1 MNNFN
6 YNAEELFE
14 LAIQIE
20 KNGKE
25 YYLAMAEKTE
35 RESVKEIFS
44 YLVREEESHLENFLE
59 IREKLSRQAQ
69 ETEIAE
75 EYETPEMYNYV
86 KAMFDGKVF
95 PNLKSHTELVKEIQ
109 TDEQAI
115 YHAISFEK
123 DTVLFFSE
131 IFNMLGEKDENR
143 GLIQELIRQ
152 EKIHI
157 ARLYTL
163 LGSLK

>member
-20 KNGKE
+20 KNGRE
-25 YYLAMAEKTE
+25 YYLAMCEKTE

-44 YLVREEESHLENFLE
+44 YLAREEESHLDNFLE
-59 IREKLSRQAQ
+59 IREKLNQQAH
-69 ETEIAE
+69 ESEIAE

-95 PNLKSHTELVKEIQ
+95 PNLESHAEVVKEIQ

-115 YHAISFEK
+115 YHAIGFEK

-131 IFNMLGEKDENR
+131 ILNMLGEQDENR
-143 GLIQELIRQ
+143 SLIQELIRQ